1 MHRRPGDPLHLG
13 SGSWPGSSR
22 AFGQTMRWPMAE
34 RSHSETR
41 AAVERRRSER
51 APVVVRIEYA
61 TVDALFSDFTR
72 NINEGGI
79 FVETDEPIPLDQKVE
94 LKLRLPG
101 SSELVHVSGRVV
113 RIEQTTAT
121 SAGGI
126 AIEFEQL
133 DANARELINGAV
145 RRLRSDR

>member
-1 MHRRPGDPLHLG
+1 MG
-13 SGSWPGSSR
+13 
-22 AFGQTMRWPMAE
+22 WPMAD
-34 RSHSETR
+34 RSKSETKT
-41 AAVERRRSER
+41 AVERRRTER

-79 FVETDEPIPLDQKVE
+79 FVETDEPIPLDEKVE

-101 SSELVHVSGRVV
+101 SSELVHATGRVV

>member
-1 MHRRPGDPLHLG
+1 
-13 SGSWPGSSR
+13 
-22 AFGQTMRWPMAE
+22 MAE
-34 RSHSETR
+34 RSSAETR

-51 APVVVRIEYA
+51 APVTVRIEYS

-79 FVETDEPIPLDQKVE
+79 FVETDEAIPLEEKVE

-101 SSELVHVSGRVV
+101 SPEVVHARGRVV
-113 RIEQTTAT
+113 RVDPATET
-121 SAGGI
+121 SAAGI

-133 DANARELINGAV
+133 DREAREAINRAV
-145 RRLRSDR
+145 RSLRNDPR

>member
-1 MHRRPGDPLHLG
+1 
-13 SGSWPGSSR
+13 
-22 AFGQTMRWPMAE
+22 MAD
-34 RSHSETR
+34 RSQSETR
-41 AAVERRRSER
+41 AAVERRRTER

-79 FVETDEPIPLDQKVE
+79 FVETDEPIPLDEKVE

-101 SSELVHVSGRVV
+101 SSELVHATGRVV
-113 RIEQTTAT
+113 RIEPTTPT
-121 SAGGI
+121 SPGGI

-133 DANARELINGAV
+133 DANARELINAAV
-145 RRLRSDR
+145 RRLRSDAR

>member
-1 MHRRPGDPLHLG
+1 MG
-13 SGSWPGSSR
+13 
-22 AFGQTMRWPMAE
+22 WPMAE
-34 RSHSETR
+34 RSQSETR
-41 AAVERRRSER
+41 AAVERRRSAR

-79 FVETDEPIPLDQKVE
+79 FVETDEPVPLDEKVE

-101 SSELVHVSGRVV
+101 SSEVVHVTGRVV
-113 RIEQTTAT
+113 RIEPTTA
-121 SAGGI
+121 SSPGGI

-133 DANARELINGAV
+133 DANARELINAAV
-145 RRLRSDR
+145 RRLRSDGR

>member
-1 MHRRPGDPLHLG
+1 VH
-13 SGSWPGSSR
+13 
-22 AFGQTMRWPMAE
+22 
-34 RSHSETR
+34 
-41 AAVERRRSER
+41 
-51 APVVVRIEYA
+51 A
-61 TVDALFSDFTR
+61 T
-72 NINEGGI
+72 
-79 FVETDEPIPLDQKVE
+79 
-94 LKLRLPG
+94 
-101 SSELVHVSGRVV
+101 GRVV

>member
-1 MHRRPGDPLHLG
+1 
-13 SGSWPGSSR
+13 
-22 AFGQTMRWPMAE
+22 MAE
-34 RSHSETR
+34 RSQSETR

-79 FVETDEPIPLDQKVE
+79 FVETDEPIPLDEKVE

-101 SSELVHVSGRVV
+101 SSELVHVTGRVV
-113 RIEQTTAT
+113 RIEPNTPSA
-121 SAGGI
+121 AGGI

-133 DANARELINGAV
+133 DADARELINAAV
-145 RRLRSDR
+145 RRLRSDAR

>member
-1 MHRRPGDPLHLG
+1 
-13 SGSWPGSSR
+13 
-22 AFGQTMRWPMAE
+22 MAD
-34 RSHSETR
+34 RTQPETR
-41 AAVERRRSER
+41 AAVERRRTER

-79 FVETDEPIPLDQKVE
+79 FVETDEPIPLDEKVE

-101 SSELVHVSGRVV
+101 SSELVHATGRVV
-113 RIEQTTAT
+113 RIEPTTPT
-121 SAGGI
+121 SPGGI

-133 DANARELINGAV
+133 DANARELINAAV
-145 RRLRSDR
+145 RRLRSDAR

>member
-1 MHRRPGDPLHLG
+1 MTDR
-13 SGSWPGSSR
+13 SS
-22 AFGQTMRWPMAE
+22 A
-34 RSHSETR
+34 ETR

-51 APVVVRIEYA
+51 APVTVRIEYA

-79 FVETDEPIPLDQKVE
+79 FVETEEDIPIDEKVD

-101 SSELVHVSGRVV
+101 SSEIIHARGRVV
-113 RIEQTTAT
+113 RIEPATAT
-121 SAGGI
+121 SSGGI

-133 DANARELINGAV
+133 DHAAREAINRAV
-145 RRLRSDR
+145 RSLRNQPG

>member
-1 MHRRPGDPLHLG
+1 
-13 SGSWPGSSR
+13 
-22 AFGQTMRWPMAE
+22 MAE
-34 RSHSETR
+34 RSQSETR
-41 AAVERRRSER
+41 AAVERRRTER

-79 FVETDEPIPLDQKVE
+79 FVETDEPIPLDEKVE

-101 SSELVHVSGRVV
+101 SSELVHATGRVV
-113 RIEQTTAT
+113 RIEPTTPS

-126 AIEFEQL
+126 AIEFGQL
-133 DANARELINGAV
+133 DADARELINAAV
-145 RRLRSDR
+145 RRLRSDSR

>member
-1 MHRRPGDPLHLG
+1 MRPL
-13 SGSWPGSSR
+13 
-22 AFGQTMRWPMAE
+22 MAE
-34 RSHSETR
+34 RSHPETR

-51 APVVVRIEYA
+51 APVVVQIEYS

-79 FVETDEPIPLDQKVE
+79 FVETDEPIPLDQKVD

-101 SSELVHVSGRVV
+101 SSELVHVTGRVV
-113 RIEQTTAT
+113 RVESTTPT

-126 AIEFEQL
+126 AIEFGEL
-133 DANARELINGAV
+133 DANARELINAAV
-145 RRLRSDR
+145 RRLRNDPR

>member
-1 MHRRPGDPLHLG
+1 
-13 SGSWPGSSR
+13 
-22 AFGQTMRWPMAE
+22 MAD
-34 RSHSETR
+34 RSHPETR
-41 AAVERRRSER
+41 AAVERRRTER

-79 FVETDEPIPLDQKVE
+79 FVETDEPIPLDEKVE

-101 SSELVHVSGRVV
+101 SSELVHATGRVV
-113 RIEQTTAT
+113 RVEQTSAT

-133 DANARELINGAV
+133 DADARELINAAV

>member
-1 MHRRPGDPLHLG
+1 
-13 SGSWPGSSR
+13 
-22 AFGQTMRWPMAE
+22 MAE
-34 RSHSETR
+34 RSRSETH
-41 AAVERRRSER
+41 AAVERRRTER
-51 APVVVRIEYA
+51 TPVVVRIEYS

-79 FVETDEPIPLDQKVE
+79 FVETDEAIPLDEKVE

-101 SSELVHVSGRVV
+101 SNEFVHVTGRVV
-113 RIEQTTAT
+113 RTEPTTAT

-126 AIEFEQL
+126 AIEFEEL

-145 RRLRSDR
+145 RRLRSNPR

>member
-1 MHRRPGDPLHLG
+1 
-13 SGSWPGSSR
+13 
-22 AFGQTMRWPMAE
+22 MAG
-34 RSHSETR
+34 RTHPETR

-51 APVVVRIEYA
+51 APVVVQIEYS

-79 FVETDEPIPLDQKVE
+79 FVETDEPIPLDEKVE

-101 SSELVHVSGRVV
+101 SNELVHATGRVV
-113 RIEQTTAT
+113 RIEPTSSS

-133 DANARELINGAV
+133 DADARETINAAV
-145 RRLRSDR
+145 RRLRSERR